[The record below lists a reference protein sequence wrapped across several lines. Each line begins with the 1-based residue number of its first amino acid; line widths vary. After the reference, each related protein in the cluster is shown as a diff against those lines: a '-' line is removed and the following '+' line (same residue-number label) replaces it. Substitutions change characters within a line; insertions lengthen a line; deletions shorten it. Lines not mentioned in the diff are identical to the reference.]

1 MKNVILTILLV
12 VTTNVVANTWKQKVD
27 SLEALGET
35 EQALQVC
42 LTQQSQNT
50 TQDLL
55 LSLTIANCYL
65 NLENYSLSKKLFISL
80 LNEKYNPGTRQFIK
94 IRIANLYMI
103 ESKLDSAKI
112 LLDEVKKFKP
122 DNNNTIY
129 LLYTS
134 YAQYYDLKK
143 DYNKVLEALLEA
155 KKTGLYSNT
164 VAMNI
169 FEIKTKLKTVTQNDI
184 QKIDSILSTQ
194 TSSLDNKLTC
204 ANLLTIYYISTSNV
218 EELSKYYSLTI
229 AYKDSLTNY
238 AQLEQQSKLASSFQ
252 MKEKEFK
259 INSLNEQKENQQKI
273 IIIAIIVLVLVV
285 VFSIIVFKQYKRSK
299 AQKQI
304 IEQKNKDITDSIN
317 YAAGIQQTILPQS
330 LKNAFVFFQP
340 KDIVSG
346 DFYWYKEINN
356 RIYYAVADCT
366 GHGVPGAL
374 MSMLCVELLNQAP
387 YLSSF
392 EPKDILY
399 YVNNELKARMEA
411 LGRQDGMEI
420 ALVCVDNNTDE
431 IIYCGAKRNLYVVK
445 NNMLIEYTANKK
457 AIGGDVNYNTQYEQH
472 IIKKEEGLKLYMTT
486 DGFVDQFGGENGKK
500 YSTKRFKETLTSLRS
515 TFNSHGIELHNTI
528 SMWKGELEQVDDIL
542 VLGINI

>member
-1 MKNVILTILLV
+1 MKNVILTILLA
-12 VTTNVVANTWKQKVD
+12 VTTNVIANTWKQKVD

-42 LTQQSQNT
+42 LKQQNQNT

-94 IRIANLYMI
+94 IRIANFYMI

-229 AYKDSLTNY
+229 SYKDSLTNY

-285 VFSIIVFKQYKRSK
+285 VFLVIVFKQYKRSK

-317 YAAGIQQTILPQS
+317 YAAGIQQTILPQA

-374 MSMLCVELLNQAP
+374 LSMLCTEFLNQAVER
-387 YLSSF
+387 F
-392 EPKDILY
+392 IQPKDILS
-399 YVNNELKARMEA
+399 YVNNELKKRMEQ

-420 ALVCVDNNTDE
+420 GLVCIDNNIDE
-431 IIYCGAKRNLYVVK
+431 IIFCGAKRNLYIV
-445 NNMLIEYTANKK
+445 NNNNLVEYPASKK
-457 AIGGDVNYNTQYEQH
+457 AIGGDNNYETQYEQH
-472 IIKKEEGLKLYMTT
+472 TIRKNIGDKLYMTT
-486 DGFVDQFGGENGKK
+486 DGYVDQFGGENGKK

>member
-1 MKNVILTILLV
+1 MKNLILTILLA
-12 VTTNVVANTWKQKVD
+12 VTTNVIANTWKQKVD

-42 LTQQSQNT
+42 LKQQNQNT

-94 IRIANLYMI
+94 IRIANFYMI

-229 AYKDSLTNY
+229 SYKDSLTNY

-285 VFSIIVFKQYKRSK
+285 VFLVIVFKQYKRSK

-317 YAAGIQQTILPQS
+317 YAAGIQQTILPQA

-374 MSMLCVELLNQAP
+374 LSMLCTEFLNQAVER
-387 YLSSF
+387 F
-392 EPKDILY
+392 IQPKDILS
-399 YVNNELKARMEA
+399 YVNNELKKRMEQ

-420 ALVCVDNNTDE
+420 GLVCIDNNIDE
-431 IIYCGAKRNLYVVK
+431 IIFCGAKRNLYIV
-445 NNMLIEYTANKK
+445 NNNNLVEYPASKK
-457 AIGGDVNYNTQYEQH
+457 AIGGDNNYETQYEQH
-472 IIKKEEGLKLYMTT
+472 TIRKNIGDKLYMTT
-486 DGFVDQFGGENGKK
+486 DGYVDQFGGENGKK